1 MRRQLRRE
9 YQERVG
15 RAKTVLDQKIRES
28 VASVLPI
35 LGIVLVLS
43 FTVAPV
49 PTEVL
54 LAFLMGAVL
63 LIVGMALF
71 NLGADTA
78 MLPIG
83 ERVGAQMTKSR
94 KLGVVVCIG
103 FLIGMIVTVPVC
115 RRTPIHWCSPCRSVT
130 LPDFAS

>member
-71 NLGADTA
+71 NLGFADFRVRLFHGA
-78 MLPIG
+78 ARLQLPA
-83 ERVGAQMTKSR
+83 AQMADAIVRRDEIR
-94 KLGVVVCIG
+94 KALAPWFDTIM
-103 FLIGMIVTVPVC
+103 LDLKD
-115 RRTPIHWCSPCRSVT
+115 R
-130 LPDFAS
+130 